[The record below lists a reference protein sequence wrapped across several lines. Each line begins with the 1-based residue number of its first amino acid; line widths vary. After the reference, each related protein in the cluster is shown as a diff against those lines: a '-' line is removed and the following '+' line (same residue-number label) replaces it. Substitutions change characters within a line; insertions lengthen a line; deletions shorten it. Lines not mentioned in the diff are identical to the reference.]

1 MLGDRI
7 STGIYSSNYGDNMF
21 GFIQR
26 LMGAKARTEA
36 HLQSIGD
43 QAWARLRVANAYLN
57 GKALNIGDDGSVIIY
72 TEGGLTAAFCL
83 FFNKA
88 DALAFQSRLDIQRGR
103 GQQILNLVRYNENTD
118 YYQLSGWGIEYPPRC
133 NVQYFDWVN
142 GEAQIVIDL
151 GAIRAE
157 T

>member
-1 MLGDRI
+1 MLR
-7 STGIYSSNYGDNMF
+7 
-21 GFIQR
+21 FIQR

-57 GKALNIGDDGSVIIY
+57 GKAMNIGDDGSVIIY
-72 TEGGLTAAFCL
+72 TEGGMIAASCR
-83 FFNKA
+83 FFNEA
-88 DALAFQSRLDIQRGR
+88 DALAFQSRLDIQRGM
-103 GQQILNLVRYNENTD
+103 GQRVLNLVRYSENRD
-118 YYQLSGWGIEYPPRC
+118 YYKLTGWGIEYPPRC
-133 NVQYFDWVN
+133 NVQYFDWVD
-142 GEAQIVIDL
+142 GEDQIVIDL

>member
-1 MLGDRI
+1 
-7 STGIYSSNYGDNMF
+7 MF
-21 GFIQR
+21 GFLRGTIGP
-26 LMGAKARTEA
+26 LLGVKARTEA

-57 GKALNIGDDGSVIIY
+57 GKALTIGDDGSVVIY
-72 TEGGLTAAFCL
+72 TEESQVAASCL

-103 GQQILNLVRYNENTD
+103 GQQILNLVRYSENPD

>member
-1 MLGDRI
+1 MLR
-7 STGIYSSNYGDNMF
+7 
-21 GFIQR
+21 FIQR
-26 LMGAKARTEA
+26 LMGARGRTEA

-57 GKALNIGDDGSVIIY
+57 GKAMNIGDDGSVFIY
-72 TEGGLTAAFCL
+72 TEGGLTAASCL

-103 GQQILNLVRYNENTD
+103 GQQILNLVRYSENPD
-118 YYQLSGWGIEYPPRC
+118 YYQLSEWGIEYPPRC
-133 NVQYFDWVN
+133 NVKYFDWVD
-142 GEAQIVIDL
+142 GEDQIVIDL
-151 GAIRAE
+151 GVIRAE